1 LFKARTE
8 NKDECPSP
16 KLSHRDMELQHRSLL
31 PYINHKMEPGM
42 TERAAL
48 EEMLDLV
55 LDPVIRLQYH
65 PLMPR
70 L

>member
-1 LFKARTE
+1 
-8 NKDECPSP
+8 
-16 KLSHRDMELQHRSLL
+16 
-31 PYINHKMEPGM
+31 MEPGM